1 MVYKNDTLLSM
12 TEQTERKLNQL
23 EQSLPEGLLVDASWL
38 RKHGYSTSLSSQ
50 YVTAGWLEQ
59 PVRRV
64 YRRPRGSLSWQQVV
78 ISLQTLLEY
87 PIIVGGRT
95 ALELQ
100 GYAHYLSHRTTTVHL
115 YGRQAPPSWLY
126 KLSLDA
132 QFVFHNDRK
141 LFRSEPITRGLTSL
155 AWNLKTSQGVS
166 NDPLHAGFTVQPWGQ
181 WDWPLTL
188 STPERAVLE
197 LLDELPSR
205 ESFHQ
210 VDKLI
215 EGLSSLSPRRLK
227 KLLTDCRNVKV
238 KRLFFFFADRHK
250 HAWLK
255 ELDKAA
261 FDLGKGKR
269 MLVKGGKFDRT
280 YQITVPED
288 LDGVQ

>member
-1 MVYKNDTLLSM
+1 M
-12 TEQTERKLNQL
+12 TRQTERKLNQL

-38 RKHGYSTSLSSQ
+38 RKKGYSTSLSSQ
-50 YVTAGWLEQ
+50 YVSAGWLEQ
-59 PVRRV
+59 PARRV

-95 ALELQ
+95 ALDLQ
-100 GYAHYLSHRTTTVHL
+100 GYAHYLPQGPTIVHL
-115 YGRQAPPSWLY
+115 YGRKAPPNWLY
-126 KLSLDA
+126 KLSLDSRLI
-132 QFVFHNDRK
+132 FHNDRK
-141 LFRSEPITRGLTSL
+141 LFRSEPVTRGLTSL

-166 NDPLHAGFTVQPWGQ
+166 TDPIHAGLTVQPWGQ
-181 WDWPLTL
+181 WEWPLML

-197 LLDELPSR
+197 LLDELPAR

-210 VDKLI
+210 VDKLL
-215 EGLSSLSPRRLK
+215 EGLSSLSPRRLTR
-227 KLLTDCRNVKV
+227 LLADCRNVKV
-238 KRLFFFFADRHK
+238 KRLFFYFADRHK

-255 ELDKAA
+255 EINKPD
-261 FDLGKGKR
+261 FDLGRGKR

-288 LDGVQ
+288 LDGIQ